1 MMLFQISQLSLKPME
16 NRQTDKLHKGFVSS
30 DAGSYTLCMEIGL
43 HGFSA
48 AVTHG
53 NELLFEEQ
61 MVYPQAAG
69 IAAQSDAV
77 VSALKKND
85 ILYASFRDVKVF
97 FSHPY
102 FSLVPKEY
110 YLQAEPRPWLNFQQ
124 GAGTLYHALH
134 NDLEKPEA
142 RLFFSVMPE
151 WQLFVKRYFGDVS
164 TYHALAYLIPHKL
177 ALQAEGIVVW
187 SYVLPG
193 AQFLLVTNG
202 DQLLFANYFDVPSP
216 EDFAYSVLMVYEV
229 LSLNSAKPC
238 RVIGRQ
244 SFTEHGMTLLRDFLP
259 NVVDTEETHAGKN
272 SFVYS
277 LGLLT

>member
-1 MMLFQISQLSLKPME
+1 ME
-16 NRQTDKLHKGFVSS
+16 NKRNDMLHKGFVSS
-30 DAGSYTLCMEIGL
+30 DAGAYTLCMEIGL

-48 AVTHG
+48 AVSHG

-61 MVYPQAAG
+61 MVYPQSAG

-85 ILYASFRDVKVF
+85 ILYASFKEVKVVF
-97 FSHPY
+97 AHPY
-102 FSLVPKEY
+102 FSLVPKDFY
-110 YLQAEPRPWLNFQQ
+110 SQAEPRQWLNFQQ
-124 GAGTLYHALH
+124 GAGELYHALH
-134 NDLEKPEA
+134 NDLKKPES

-164 TYHALAYLIPHKL
+164 THHALAYLIPHKL
-177 ALQAEGIVVW
+177 ASKSEGIVVW

-229 LSLNSAKPC
+229 LSLNSSKPC
-238 RVIGRQ
+238 RIEGTQPFVAPGIG
-244 SFTEHGMTLLRDFLP
+244 LLSDFLP
-259 NVVDTEETHAGKN
+259 HVKHTDEMSAGKS

-277 LGLLT
+277 LGLLS

>member
-1 MMLFQISQLSLKPME
+1 ME
-16 NRQTDKLHKGFVSS
+16 NSQTDKHFKGFVSS
-30 DAGSYTLCMEIGL
+30 DAGAYTLCMEIGL

-61 MVYPQAAG
+61 MLYPQSAG

-85 ILYASFRDVKVF
+85 ILYASFKEVKVV

-110 YLQAEPRPWLNFQQ
+110 HLKAEPRHWLNFQQ
-124 GAGTLYHALH
+124 GADGLYHALH

-164 TYHALAYLIPHKL
+164 THHALAYLIPHKL
-177 ALQAEGIVVW
+177 ALQTEGIVVW

-229 LSLNSAKPC
+229 LSLNAAKPC
-238 RVIGRQ
+238 RIIGRQ
-244 SFTEHGMTLLRDFLP
+244 AFVEPGIALLRDFLP
-259 NVVDTEETHAGKN
+259 NVLDKEEMRADKS

-277 LGLLT
+277 MGLLP